1 MGGLP
6 QAGDEVLKQLG
17 KILRKSFRLTDL
29 VARYGGEEF
38 VVLLD
43 DVLMEGA
50 EKVAKNLCQKIAVTG
65 FTISSAQEK
74 LKQTVSIGVS
84 EYNKENL

>member
-1 MGGLP
+1 LYWRYTAYSHIWSFVIIRP
-6 QAGDEVLKQLG
+6 KP
-17 KILRKSFRLTDL
+17 SFRLTDL

-74 LKQTVSIGVS
+74 LKQTGQYRSIRV
-84 EYNKENL
+84 